1 MLPSSLY
8 SQSDWAELFTLCAR
22 YSDSAQAADY
32 HAITEWLTE
41 FSKTHDLPPPEES
54 NEWSDTNYIVKEALM
69 FLDKFAENHQD
80 DFENRK
86 KSQNK

>member
-32 HAITEWLTE
+32 HAITDWLTE
-41 FSKTHDLPPPEES
+41 WSKTHDYPAPEET
-54 NEWSDTNYIVKEALM
+54 NEWSDTRYTVNEAVS
-69 FLDKFAENHQD
+69 FLNKFAENYQD

-86 KSQNK
+86 RAQNK

>member
-8 SQSDWAELFTLCAR
+8 SPSDWAELFTLCAR

-41 FSKTHDLPPPEES
+41 WSKTHDCPPPEDTP
-54 NEWSDTNYIVKEALM
+54 EWSDTRSAINESLM
-69 FLDKFAENHQD
+69 FLDKFAENHMD
-80 DFENRK
+80 EFTNRK
-86 KSQNK
+86 ESQNK